1 MRKIRGIFS
10 PAVHRFITSL
20 SPAALKC
27 VKRLSRCVAAVLTA
41 SSVPVVCACHFRPL
55 TDPNLLTEV
64 RVRINNDGIQN
75 VTCDVYNPAIPV
87 QKIEPTAMHVLF
99 YNDGDGSVAAES
111 FITKVSADSEGYRV
125 LSGEVQLLP
134 GNYRM
139 LAYDFG
145 TEETIVKDYY
155 IWDKAKAYTDPVP
168 SGVLSRFNT
177 RGGEPAMDIRME
189 PEHLPVAR
197 LETET
202 IPYHDAPMTVTAEAR
217 SVVESWYV
225 QVHVDGIEW
234 VNSAQAVLSGMV
246 GENLIATDTRV
257 TEPETS
263 VWFSLK
269 KSQDKGKDV
278 VCTVFNTFG
287 RIPDSTDKLEITFDV
302 STVDKKII
310 RKTFDVTG
318 LFRTE
323 NAVLHHW
330 LLIDETI
337 KVEPPKSSG
346 GAFDPKIDDWD
357 EEHREIDI

>member
-1 MRKIRGIFS
+1 MRRIHGIFS
-10 PAVHRFITSL
+10 PAVPMRIKRLTPTAF
-20 SPAALKC
+20 KC
-27 VKRLSRCVAAVLTA
+27 TGRLSRSVAAALIAV
-41 SSVPVVCACHFRPL
+41 SVSAVSACDFRPL

-75 VTCDVYNPAIPV
+75 VTCDVYNPDIPV

-99 YNDGDGSVAAES
+99 YNAGDGSVAAES
-111 FITKVSADSEGYRV
+111 FITKVSTDGEGYRV

-134 GNYRM
+134 GSYRM

-145 TEETIVKDYY
+145 TDATVVKDYY
-155 IWDKAKAYTDPVP
+155 IWDKAEAYTDPVP

-177 RGGEPAMDIRME
+177 RGVERSMDIRVE

-197 LETET
+197 LEKEV
-202 IPYHDAPMTVTAEAR
+202 IPYHDDIVTVTAEAR

-225 QVHVDGIEW
+225 QVYVDGVEW

-257 TEPETS
+257 TAPETA
-263 VWFSLK
+263 VWFSLRK
-269 KSQDKGKDV
+269 GEDKGRSV
-278 VCTVFNTFG
+278 ICAVFNTFG
-287 RIPDSTDKLEITFDV
+287 RIPDSDGKLEMTFDV
-302 STVDKKII
+302 STADRKII
-310 RKTFDVTG
+310 RKTFDVSG
-318 LFRTE
+318 LFLTE
-323 NAVLHHW
+323 NAILHHW

-357 EEHREIDI
+357 EENRDIDI